1 MPLKASP
8 QEERMHPKRLMA
20 GLTGLAAA
28 LTLPLAGFVLATGP
42 VPQAA
47 VASSH
52 REAPLITQDPRADG
66 TDLYVFTSPEDNGTV
81 TMVANYIPLQVPYA
95 GPNFYNFDPDV
106 LYAIKVDNNGDNQED
121 ITFEL
126 RFRTEVRNGNTFLY
140 NTGPINSLD
149 DADWNVRQFYTL
161 TRVDGSGRRDLVTD
175 APVPPANIGPKS
187 TPDYDALAAAA
198 VRPLPG
204 GGQVFAGQRD
214 DPFYADLG
222 AVFDLLTIR
231 KLPGN
236 AGGGVD
242 GLAGH
247 NVHAIVLQ
255 VPTAQLSANGQP
267 VNKGDLGNPNAVIG
281 AWTTASR
288 PKMRVLDPGK
298 QTSSGDMVQISRLG
312 NPLVNELVIPLAVKD
327 AFNGISPSQDVAAG
341 ALPLVLDPEPA
352 RLLKA
357 LYNVAVPTA
366 PRSDLA
372 AIFLTGIPGS
382 VLGLP
387 GATAPMNVPAGAQTG
402 SEMMRLNMGT
412 PPTAVDAGNRL
423 GAVGGDVTGYPN
435 GRRLADDVV
444 DISLRAVAGA
454 TFPLTNPGF
463 TPDPLA
469 GQLGD
474 GVDKNDKAFMS
485 AFPYLSSPWQGFDA
499 NTSSPFP
506 FVRCSSGRIY
516 SLTSDGDIGQYVS
529 DPSIVGMA
537 PILQASETFPAS
549 WIDLVCGPGR

>member
-1 MPLKASP
+1 MRL
-8 QEERMHPKRLMA
+8 RRPKPPRQLLA
-20 GLTGLAAA
+20 GLAAA
-28 LTLPLAGFVLATGP
+28 LTLPLATMSLATAP
-42 VPQAA
+42 VPPVAT
-47 VASSH
+47 ASSH

-66 TDLYVFTSPEDNGTV
+66 TDFYMFTSPEDNGSV
-81 TMVANYIPLQVPYA
+81 TFVANYIPLQAPYA
-95 GPNFYNFDPDV
+95 GPNFYSFDPDV
-106 LYAIKVDNNGDNQED
+106 VYAVRVDNNGDNTED
-121 ITFEL
+121 ITFEF

-140 NTGPINSLD
+140 NTGPIESLD
-149 DADWNVRQFYTL
+149 DPDWNVRQFYTL
-161 TRVDGSGRRDLVTD
+161 TRVDGGGRRDLIAD

-187 TPDYDALAAAA
+187 TPDYTALAASA

-222 AVFDLLTIR
+222 ALFDLLTIR

-236 AGGGVD
+236 EGGGVD
-242 GLAGH
+242 GLEGH
-247 NVHAIVLQ
+247 NVHSIVLQ
-255 VPTAQLSANGQP
+255 VPTAQLAANGQA

-281 AWTTASR
+281 AWTTSSR

-298 QTSSGDMVQISRLG
+298 QTSSGDQVQVSRVG
-312 NPLVNELVIPLAVKD
+312 NPLVNVVVIPLAVKD
-327 AFNGISPSQDVAAG
+327 AFNSLNPSGDVAAG
-341 ALPLVLDPEPA
+341 ALPLVQDPEPA

-357 LYNVAVPTA
+357 LYNINVPTQ
-366 PRSDLA
+366 PRTDLV

-412 PPTAVDAGNRL
+412 PPTATGGGNRL

-435 GRRLADDVV
+435 GRRLSDDVV

-454 TFPLTNPGF
+454 TFPLTTPGY

-474 GVDKNDKAFMS
+474 GVDNNDKAFLP
-485 AFPYLSSPWQGFDA
+485 AFPYLATPWQGFEA
-499 NTSSPFP
+499 NTASPFP
-506 FVRCSSGRIY
+506 YVRCPSGRVY
-516 SLTSDGDIGQYVS
+516 ELTTDGSLGQYVP
-529 DPSIVGMA
+529 DPTTVGMA
-537 PILQASETFPAS
+537 PILQASEAFPPS
-549 WIDLVCGPGR
+549 WINMICGPGR

>member
-1 MPLKASP
+1 MRA
-8 QEERMHPKRLMA
+8 KRLMA

-28 LTLPLAGFVLATGP
+28 LTIPLASFALATAP
-42 VPQAA
+42 APPAA

-66 TDLYVFTSPEDNGTV
+66 TDFYLFTSPEDNGTV

-95 GPNFYNFDPDV
+95 GPNFYSFDPDV
-106 LYAIKVDNNGDNQED
+106 LYAIKVDNNGDNKED

-126 RFRTEVRNGNTFLY
+126 RFRTETRNGNTFLY
-140 NTGPINSLD
+140 NTGPIDSLD
-149 DADWNVRQFYTL
+149 DGDWNVRQFYTL
-161 TRVDGSGRRDLVTD
+161 TRVDGSGRRDLIAD

-198 VRPLPG
+198 VKPLPG
-204 GGQVFAGQRD
+204 GGQVFVGPRD

-222 AVFDLLTIR
+222 ALFDLLTIR

-255 VPTAQLSANGQP
+255 VPTAQLSANGQA
-267 VNKGDLGNPNAVIG
+267 VNKGDLGNPNAVVG

-298 QTSSGDMVQISRLG
+298 QTSSGELVQVSRLG
-312 NPLVNELVIPLAVKD
+312 NPLVNEVVIPLAVKD
-327 AFNGISPSQDVAAG
+327 AFNGISPAQDVAAG

-357 LYNVAVPTA
+357 LYNINVPTQ
-366 PRSDLA
+366 PRTDLV

-387 GATAPMNVPAGAQTG
+387 GIPVRTVSYTH
-402 SEMMRLNMGT
+402 LT
-412 PPTAVDAGNRL
+412 LPT
-423 GAVGGDVTGYPN
+423 
-435 GRRLADDVV
+435 
-444 DISLRAVAGA
+444 
-454 TFPLTNPGF
+454 
-463 TPDPLA
+463 
-469 GQLGD
+469 
-474 GVDKNDKAFMS
+474 KA
-485 AFPYLSSPWQGFDA
+485 
-499 NTSSPFP
+499 
-506 FVRCSSGRIY
+506 
-516 SLTSDGDIGQYVS
+516 
-529 DPSIVGMA
+529 
-537 PILQASETFPAS
+537 
-549 WIDLVCGPGR
+549 